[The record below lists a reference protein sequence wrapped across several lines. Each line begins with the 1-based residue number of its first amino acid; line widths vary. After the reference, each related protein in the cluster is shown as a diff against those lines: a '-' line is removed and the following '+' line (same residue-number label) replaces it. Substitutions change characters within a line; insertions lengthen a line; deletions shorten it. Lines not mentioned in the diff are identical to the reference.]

1 MTATDFVL
9 QVLKVPWVTLENGGA
24 PGPGLPAEALGSGPE
39 SPRFDSLQRG
49 SPPQPHRPEAQRPA
63 APGPPSLPA
72 ETLGSP
78 AAGPPE
84 EGFHHPPA
92 SSAVA
97 ASEAPRPG
105 SPPVRELAV
114 HPSPE
119 RSPATAPQPLMAA
132 GELPD
137 VPRTF
142 ASGDGAAPGD
152 EDCPAGGLAQRRFSE
167 GVLRPPGPDQEQL
180 GGSLATLPQAPGGL
194 SALDHPLGSGTES
207 SWSLSQS
214 FEWTFPTRPAGLG
227 VWRLDSPPPSPITE
241 AAEAAEAAEAGNG
254 AVSAR
259 EEAGN
264 WAAST
269 CEEAGGEAAEARDGA
284 ASTREEPGGGAAS
297 PREEAG
303 GWATSTREEPG
314 DGAAYA
320 REEAGG
326 GAAFTCEDPGDWA
339 ASACEEAGS
348 GAVEA
353 AEVRDRAASTREE
366 AGGGA
371 TSIHEE
377 AGDWPSSTREEGVSQ
392 RGSGAPSAAEGPG
405 RPASRGP
412 GDDPSSSP
420 SPMGSGADCPLESSP
435 TAGHPPAPALP
446 QVETHGEREPPP
458 PTREA
463 ALRVLEP
470 VLGQEQPAPPDQ
482 PCVLFVDAPE
492 PGQALSAEEDPVA
505 LALAETTRSRTAV
518 QDPCR
523 ASPEPAGPESGSQ
536 WLDDLLA
543 SPPPSTRRSAPSE
556 LKGAPPPSACSEV
569 RGALGGVWNGSQGL
583 LGASCFNT
591 DALC

>member
-1 MTATDFVL
+1 M
-9 QVLKVPWVTLENGGA
+9 
-24 PGPGLPAEALGSGPE
+24 
-39 SPRFDSLQRG
+39 
-49 SPPQPHRPEAQRPA
+49 
-63 APGPPSLPA
+63 
-72 ETLGSP
+72 
-78 AAGPPE
+78 
-84 EGFHHPPA
+84 
-92 SSAVA
+92 A

-326 GAAFTCEDPGDWA
+326 GAAFTCEDPGD
-339 ASACEEAGS
+339 
-348 GAVEA
+348 
-353 AEVRDRAASTREE
+353 
-366 AGGGA
+366 
-371 TSIHEE
+371 
-377 AGDWPSSTREEGVSQ
+377 
-392 RGSGAPSAAEGPG
+392 
-405 RPASRGP
+405 
-412 GDDPSSSP
+412 
-420 SPMGSGADCPLESSP
+420 
-435 TAGHPPAPALP
+435 
-446 QVETHGEREPPP
+446 
-458 PTREA
+458 
-463 ALRVLEP
+463 
-470 VLGQEQPAPPDQ
+470 
-482 PCVLFVDAPE
+482 
-492 PGQALSAEEDPVA
+492 
-505 LALAETTRSRTAV
+505 
-518 QDPCR
+518 
-523 ASPEPAGPESGSQ
+523 
-536 WLDDLLA
+536 
-543 SPPPSTRRSAPSE
+543 
-556 LKGAPPPSACSEV
+556 
-569 RGALGGVWNGSQGL
+569 
-583 LGASCFNT
+583 
-591 DALC
+591 